1 MRRTAWPRGMNT
13 AIAAVFA
20 ALTLLSTAQ
29 ASSLEPA
36 MKSLSDPGMHCGQKP
51 TLDLVEG
58 VMNALA
64 DPQATAANLSL
75 SREDRQLE
83 LLIHF
88 DQGSSEIPEN
98 CLTKLAK
105 LNESVKSGRSGPI
118 LLRSHTRTHAS
129 TELDLALASQRL
141 DSIKNYLRDNR
152 LARRAFVVELH
163 PEASSPLLGDSVDW
177 AHVIEVYSS
186 PAN

>member
-1 MRRTAWPRGMNT
+1 MTMLKGLRGGLL
-13 AIAAVFA
+13 AIALLG
-20 ALTLLSTAQ
+20 AL
-29 ASSLEPA
+29 ASLTPVNASNLEPV
-36 MKSLSDPGMHCGQKP
+36 MKKLSDPRIHCGQKP

-75 SREDRQLE
+75 SREDRKLE

-88 DQGSSEIPEN
+88 EQGSSNIPEN
-98 CLTKLAK
+98 CLEKLGK

-118 LLRSHTRTHAS
+118 LLRSHTRTQAS

-141 DSIKNYLRDNR
+141 DSVKSYLRDNR
-152 LARRAFVVELH
+152 LARRAFIVELH
-163 PEASSPLLGDSVDW
+163 PEASSPLLGDAVDW

>member
-1 MRRTAWPRGMNT
+1 MC
-13 AIAAVFA
+13 
-20 ALTLLSTAQ
+20 ALTFLSVAK
-29 ASSLEPA
+29 ASSLEPV
-36 MKSLSDPGMHCGQKP
+36 MKRLSDPNMHCGQQP
-51 TLDLVEG
+51 ELDLVEG

-75 SREDRQLE
+75 SREDRKLE

-98 CLTKLAK
+98 CLAKLAR
-105 LNESVKSGRSGPI
+105 LNQSVKNGLSGPI
-118 LLRSHTRTHAS
+118 LLRSHTRTQAS

-152 LARRAFVVELH
+152 LARRAFIVELH
-163 PEASSPLLGDSVDW
+163 PEASTPLLGDSVDW
-177 AHVIEVYSS
+177 AHVVEVYSS

>member
-1 MRRTAWPRGMNT
+1 
-13 AIAAVFA
+13 
-20 ALTLLSTAQ
+20 
-29 ASSLEPA
+29 
-36 MKSLSDPGMHCGQKP
+36 
-51 TLDLVEG
+51 
-58 VMNALA
+58 MNALA

-88 DQGSSEIPEN
+88 DQGSSDIPEN
-98 CLTKLAK
+98 CLAKLAK
-105 LNESVKSGRSGPI
+105 LNQSVKSGHSGPI
-118 LLRSHTRTHAS
+118 LLRSHTRTQAS

-141 DSIKNYLRDNR
+141 ESIKNYLRDNR